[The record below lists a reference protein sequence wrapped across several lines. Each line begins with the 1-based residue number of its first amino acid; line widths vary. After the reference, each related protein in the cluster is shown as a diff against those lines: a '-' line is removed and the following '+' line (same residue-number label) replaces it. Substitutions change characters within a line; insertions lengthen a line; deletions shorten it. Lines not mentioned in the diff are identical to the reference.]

1 MSKKEFFTKTLLAGA
16 VGALTGS
23 TQGAG
28 LGLIVRLCPG
38 GRAMKV
44 MVTLGGILLIPV
56 LTEAVSKFYTPL
68 ILNLGHDED
77 DDDPKFDDLLK
88 DLEV

>member
-1 MSKKEFFTKTLLAGA
+1 
-16 VGALTGS
+16 
-23 TQGAG
+23 
-28 LGLIVRLCPG
+28 
-38 GRAMKV
+38 MKV

-68 ILNLGHDED
+68 ILNLGNDED